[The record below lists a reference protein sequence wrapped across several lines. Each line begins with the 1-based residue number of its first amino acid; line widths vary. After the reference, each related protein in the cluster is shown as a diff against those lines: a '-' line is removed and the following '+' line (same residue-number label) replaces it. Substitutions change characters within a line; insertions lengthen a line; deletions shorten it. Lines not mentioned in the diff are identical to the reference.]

1 MIGLKTLQMTATP
14 IYKPIY
20 VLMLALTLLLAACQS
35 QPDLS
40 QPPGIVYGADICKEC
55 GMIISEARFAAA
67 YYTQDGDARR
77 FDDIGGMLSHHAE
90 HQEDVARFWV
100 HDYETEEWI
109 PAGEAVYVSGNELHT
124 PMGFGVV
131 AFSNPQRAQ
140 DFAAGSSAM
149 VMSFEALMD
158 KYMLGESSHGHSD
171 S

>member
-1 MIGLKTLQMTATP
+1 M
-14 IYKPIY
+14 
-20 VLMLALTLLLAACQS
+20 
-35 QPDLS
+35 
-40 QPPGIVYGADICKEC
+40 
-55 GMIISEARFAAA
+55 
-67 YYTQDGDARR
+67 
-77 FDDIGGMLSHHAE
+77 
-90 HQEDVARFWV
+90 ARFWV
-100 HDYETEEWI
+100 HDYGTEEWI

-158 KYMLGESSHGHSD
+158 KYMQGESSHGHSD